1 VKIEDT
7 SLDLIG
13 TGIIIPPYSLLEA
26 VSSVG
31 LSAREVGLAV
41 R

>member
-1 VKIEDT
+1 VEIEDT
-7 SLDLIG
+7 SLGLIG
-13 TGIIIPPYSLLEA
+13 TGIISYLTRVEV

-31 LSAREVGLAV
+31 LSAREVGLAM